1 MAVSSTTARRCARR
15 SSFAERAAPAAL
27 ALLGALSTAFAPR
40 AAPAMPVF
48 AQRYDLRC
56 DACHAVLPELNA
68 FGNAFRDR
76 GYRLDGAPRHGTT
89 VLALREQIGYA
100 RDPDLGA
107 RRFTPAG
114 AVLGALEIGRVEAFL
129 HESLGSQGGPSS
141 LFLGYLAYGDARS
154 GVLYRAGLIELPL
167 VHSPAQRNDTLT
179 TYRYEGTR
187 VGLDDLTLATTRW
200 AVEAEKTV
208 GKVRLASSVAFANG
222 GGSAY
227 GGKPEPTGTTGYFRN
242 PELGLFARVPLSDDL
257 RAGVDLLSGSRGVA
271 ASGRPAF
278 VDAYTR
284 AGTWV
289 EARRGRLEFLAEQWF
304 GRDDNGDGAGG
315 AIDSR
320 GGYARLRWALG
331 RHAFVGI
338 REDAAATPAATRSL
352 LWFAEGHVTPHARLL
367 LQQRRPLPGG
377 PTTLEGALTIGVPW
391 PRGR

>member
-1 MAVSSTTARRCARR
+1 MSAEQSSAKPAL
-15 SSFAERAAPAAL
+15 RAAAVAFAAF
-27 ALLGALSTAFAPR
+27 AVAACALSAAPR
-40 AAPAMPVF
+40 AASAVPLF

-56 DACHAVLPELNA
+56 DACHSVLPELNA
-68 FGNAFRDR
+68 FGNAFRER

-89 VLALREQIGYA
+89 VLALREQVGYA
-100 RDPDLGA
+100 RDPGPDT
-107 RRFTPAG
+107 RRITPAG
-114 AVLGALEIGRVEAFL
+114 AILGALEVGRVEAFL
-129 HESLGSQGGPSS
+129 HESLGSGGGPAS

-179 TYRYEGTR
+179 TYGYEGAR
-187 VGLDDLTLATTRW
+187 VGLDDLTLATPRW
-200 AVEAEKTV
+200 ALEAEKTV
-208 GKVRLASSVAFANG
+208 GASRLAATVAFANG

-227 GGKPEPTGTTGYFRN
+227 GGKPVATGTSESFRA
-242 PELGLFARVPLSDDL
+242 PEIGLFARFPLRDDL
-257 RAGVDLLSGSRGVA
+257 RVGVDLLSGSRTIA
-271 ASGRPAF
+271 AVGRPDF
-278 VDAYTR
+278 GDAYTR
-284 AGTWV
+284 GGV
-289 EARRGRLEFLAEQWF
+289 SLEARRGRLELLAEQWF
-304 GRDDNGDGAGG
+304 GHDANGDGAGG

-352 LWFAEGHVTPHARLL
+352 LWFAEGHVTPHARVLV
-367 LQQRRPLPGG
+367 QQRRPIPGG